1 MQESNYSRTNGTS
14 GRPLNG
20 SQNRV
25 FPPRTCDGLLAGSPR
40 GAPLLRAL
48 QNPSDFEVVG
58 HGPLANIQNPG
69 QTIVI
74 RERESEEWPDG
85 TFSRI
90 YGFALGHIEILK
102 TPDGKFEE
110 WERERLFRP

>member
-1 MQESNYSRTNGTS
+1 M
-14 GRPLNG
+14 NG
-20 SQNRV
+20 SQKRV
-25 FPPRTCDGLLAGSPR
+25 FAPHTCDELVAGCLE
-40 GAPLLRAL
+40 ADLVLQAL
-48 QNPSDFEVVG
+48 QDASDFEVVG
-58 HGPLANIQNPG
+58 HWLLANIQNPG

-74 RERESEEWPDG
+74 RERESEEWLDG

-90 YGFALGHIEILK
+90 YGFAHGHIEILK